1 MCVCTSLSL
10 VSVIANITNT
20 NILVQNTDIIAGGD
34 NVRICA
40 HIHMCAWMN
49 TYVRNQ
55 RLGGGG
61 CACYR
66 STQSIVSYGVPQKRG
81 QYTPALDWPFI
92 ENGVEAGK

>member
-20 NILVQNTDIIAGGD
+20 NILVQNIDIIAGDD

-55 RLGGGG
+55 RLGGGEG
-61 CACYR
+61 VLVIVQHRALSATVCRKSVA
-66 STQSIVSYGVPQKRG
+66 STHLR
-81 QYTPALDWPFI
+81 
-92 ENGVEAGK
+92 